1 MNMYNHYNVLSTI
14 IIIPLSL
21 AESESNRVIYFNLVW
36 KNKKS
41 MLCVQRVLLLPSLE
55 PKVQINYVEAL
66 VFLGF

>member
-1 MNMYNHYNVLSTI
+1 MYIHYIVLSTI

-36 KNKKS
+36 KNKMS
-41 MLCVQRVLLLPSLE
+41 MLFVQRVLLLPSLE

>member
-1 MNMYNHYNVLSTI
+1 MYIHYIVLSTT

-36 KNKKS
+36 KNKMS
-41 MLCVQRVLLLPSLE
+41 MLFVQRVLLLPSLE

>member
-1 MNMYNHYNVLSTI
+1 MYIHYIVLSTI

-21 AESESNRVIYFNLVW
+21 AESESNMVIYFNLVW
-36 KNKKS
+36 KNKMS